1 MSQEMAAKRKSR
13 LKHKQEGILNQ
24 LTVVVYGA
32 LSHVV
37 EEHPV
42 PNQHVKRA
50 YRQNQALWARE
61 MKTGNPLPA
70 VRKSPKLTSAP
81 IKAHMLTPLNSPKT
95 IDTIIIATEMENID
109 ESSEMSRKCDQPGVV
124 GENES

>member
-70 VRKSPKLTSAP
+70 VRKSPKTHLGAHKSAHVDAV
-81 IKAHMLTPLNSPKT
+81 KQSKNNRHDNHRHGNGEYRREQRDEPK
-95 IDTIIIATEMENID
+95 M
-109 ESSEMSRKCDQPGVV
+109 
-124 GENES
+124 